1 MVSPILFGPT
11 MALDPCYANQWF
23 LTDEQGNVLT
33 ASDCLALADLEL
45 NTKLGQLQVRAAGM
59 LRLELMLDVIEDD
72 DSVRMQA
79 MTTEGNSVA
88 AINEGQ
94 LAATWFSHV
103 LGRPCLL
110 LKKDPG
116 YPDTTNLA

>member
-11 MALDPCYANQWF
+11 MSLDPCYANQWF
-23 LTDEQGNVLT
+23 LTDEQANMLT
-33 ASDCLALADLEL
+33 ASDCAALANIEL
-45 NTKLGQLQVRAAGM
+45 HTKLGQLQVRAAGM

-72 DSVRMQA
+72 DSVRTQA
-79 MTTEGNSVA
+79 ITPEGNTIA
-88 AINEGQ
+88 AIDEGQ

-116 YPDTTNLA
+116 HPEGTDLA